1 MLDRPDTQVLTSEID
16 SDGSKQEKEEKASE
30 DAAAA
35 AVVGP
40 QFSSKANV
48 TVRREDRTRSFRAG
62 QVFGAHCAYRHL
74 QHKQVKSDHR

>member
-1 MLDRPDTQVLTSEID
+1 LDRPDTQVLTSEVD

-48 TVRREDRTRSFRAG
+48 TV
-62 QVFGAHCAYRHL
+62 
-74 QHKQVKSDHR
+74 